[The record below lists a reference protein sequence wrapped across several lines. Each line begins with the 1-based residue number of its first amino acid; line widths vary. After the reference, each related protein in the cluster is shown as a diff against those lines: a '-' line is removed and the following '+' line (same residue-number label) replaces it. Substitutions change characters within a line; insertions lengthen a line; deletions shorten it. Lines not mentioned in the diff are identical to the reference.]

1 MFVSNKERLLQQYRG
16 RTRLAEGNSVYLT
29 SKGIEKRELKSLS
42 KLELY

>member
-1 MFVSNKERLLQQYRG
+1 MFVSNKEQLLQEYWG
-16 RTRLAEGNSVYLT
+16 RTRLAESNSVNLT